1 MSKLR
6 LSTEQMTSI
15 SNVWLTESRG
25 TIEAMPSTAA
35 LLPDI
40 EATHGDLVIARDTP
54 PPVYALDLTHDRYFR
69 CGYRLIQAQEALA
82 VALEHKDE
90 EARLEAL
97 EKLLYP
103 HGLLGTTLSYE
114 EQEGAAL
121 LLERSLT
128 DEVKKRLQSI
138 SMTMESGET
147 VHLLAMVEE
156 HTAAAKELGIAE
168 RQKKKLQEQESS
180 SSVPSAIDERKAR
193 LAWIQVANTLESVV
207 ALAVKRKTLPPEAAK
222 VIVGALEEAEAEA
235 DRQYEDK
242 KSKK

>member
-1 MSKLR
+1 
-6 LSTEQMTSI
+6 
-15 SNVWLTESRG
+15 
-25 TIEAMPSTAA
+25 
-35 LLPDI
+35 
-40 EATHGDLVIARDTP
+40 
-54 PPVYALDLTHDRYFR
+54 
-69 CGYRLIQAQEALA
+69 
-82 VALEHKDE
+82 
-90 EARLEAL
+90 
-97 EKLLYP
+97 
-103 HGLLGTTLSYE
+103 
-114 EQEGAAL
+114 L

-147 VHLLAMVEE
+147 MHLLAMVEE
-156 HTAAAKELGIAE
+156 HMAAAKELGIAE

-193 LAWIQVANTLESVV
+193 LSWIQVANTLESVV

-242 KSKK
+242 KAKK